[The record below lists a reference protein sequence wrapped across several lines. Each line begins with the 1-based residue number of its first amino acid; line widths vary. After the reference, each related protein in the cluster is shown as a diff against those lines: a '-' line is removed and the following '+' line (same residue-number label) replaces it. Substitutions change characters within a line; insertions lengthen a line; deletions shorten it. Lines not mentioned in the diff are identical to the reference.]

1 MENFIAPSI
10 LQHKT
15 KCKNYIPV
23 ASAGAF
29 KHIRRLTHIHI
40 FCYPL
45 KGHSSCEKKFENLS
59 ADVKNVPLNGVAGGG
74 GSKLWEL

>member
-15 KCKNYIPV
+15 KCKNYIPA

-29 KHIRRLTHIHI
+29 EHIRRFTHI
-40 FCYPL
+40 FCHPL
-45 KGHSSCEKKFENLS
+45 KGLCSCEKKFENLS

>member
-15 KCKNYIPV
+15 KCKNYIPA

-29 KHIRRLTHIHI
+29 EHMHKEIYIHI

-45 KGHSSCEKKFENLS
+45 KGLSSCEKKFENLS
-59 ADVKNVPLNGVAGGG
+59 AVVKNVPLNGVAGGG